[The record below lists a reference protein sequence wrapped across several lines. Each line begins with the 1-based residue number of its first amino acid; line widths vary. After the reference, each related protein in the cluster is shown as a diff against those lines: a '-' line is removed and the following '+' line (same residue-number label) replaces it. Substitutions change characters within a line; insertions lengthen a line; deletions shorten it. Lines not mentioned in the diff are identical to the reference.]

1 MVLIRWTIYQI
12 ISCPSNTVKFD
23 DLETRPNSHTKLSP
37 QSLPRVF
44 VDCFFLQC
52 YKPDC
57 SPYNCRCCWALS
69 TAMFQAQ
76 HITEIS
82 T

>member
-23 DLETRPNSHTKLSP
+23 DLETRLNSHTKLSP

-44 VDCFFLQC
+44 VDC
-52 YKPDC
+52 C
-57 SPYNCRCCWALS
+57 SPYNYRCCWALS

-76 HITEIS
+76 HITEIP